1 MVYDHE
7 YALLGGSN
15 RSHVGRWLA
24 IASAAISAIIVFLV
38 LSLVDLAKAY
48 NLNVNLP
55 PTALSFAGAGAVYGA
70 LYLLLDRYMWR
81 NGWIGSFLKLPD
93 LSGVWHIAGTPLENT
108 GAAEPWDGQVT
119 IIQSWDKLRIHIK
132 TKYSSSDSITAALQH
147 DTAVGY
153 RLMYHY
159 RNQPNVS
166 ARDMAPHHGFAE
178 LTFASDLQSATG
190 DYFNGRGRN
199 TFGTMTLT
207 REVP

>member
-1 MVYDHE
+1 MTHDHE

-15 RSHVGRWLA
+15 RSHVGRWLT
-24 IASAAISAIIVFLV
+24 IVSAAISAAIVFLV

-70 LYLLLDRYMWR
+70 LYLLLDRYLWR
-81 NGWIGSFLKLPD
+81 QRWIGSFLKLPD
-93 LSGVWHIAGTPLENT
+93 LSGVWHIAGTPLEKT
-108 GAAEPWDGQVT
+108 GGAVPWEGQVT
-119 IIQSWDKLRIHIK
+119 IVQSWDKLRIHIK
-132 TKYSSSDSITAALQH
+132 TKHSSSDSITAALQH

-159 RNQPNVS
+159 RNQPDVS
-166 ARDMAPHHGFAE
+166 ARDMASHHGFAE
-178 LTFASDLQSATG
+178 LTFATDMQSATG